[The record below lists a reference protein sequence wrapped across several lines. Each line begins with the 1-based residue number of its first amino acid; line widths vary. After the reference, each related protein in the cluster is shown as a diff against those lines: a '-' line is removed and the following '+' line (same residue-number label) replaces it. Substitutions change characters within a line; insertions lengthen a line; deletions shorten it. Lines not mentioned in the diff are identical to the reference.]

1 MFLYGKYHLHHR
13 IAITNAKSVK
23 GQNMFWKKDQSVG
36 SFIIWKIDRIKYQF
50 SLDQYSSNG
59 IQIEFSKNSLK
70 EVAYY

>member
-1 MFLYGKYHLHHR
+1 MFLYEKYHLHHR

-23 GQNMFWKKDQSVG
+23 GQNMFWMKDQSVG

-59 IQIEFSKNSLK
+59 IQIEF
-70 EVAYY
+70 